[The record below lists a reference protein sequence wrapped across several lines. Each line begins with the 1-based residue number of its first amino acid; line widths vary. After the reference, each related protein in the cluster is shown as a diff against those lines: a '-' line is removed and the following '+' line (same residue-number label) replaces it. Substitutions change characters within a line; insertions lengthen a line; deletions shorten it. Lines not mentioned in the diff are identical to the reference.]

1 MRFLKAP
8 SHSIR
13 SRLIV
18 MLTLTTC
25 FGIVLTGA
33 TVYGILV
40 RGAQERIVFE
50 SLSLGRVLAAAAA
63 PSLEFEQ
70 IDETQLSLSTLE
82 GSQGVLAA
90 WVYTPN
96 GDVPMARWDKSGL
109 VTPEPARTPT
119 GGVLVRDDDILVGV
133 PIRSRNRRLG
143 TLILSHDRARERRL
157 MQKFIQVGVLVVSAV
172 LAFSALIAWRL
183 QRTIS
188 YPIRQLVKVT
198 SEISERQNYDLRA
211 PVSDGDDELSQLA
224 RSFNSMIE
232 RIRRRD
238 AELDEHRE
246 HLEGLIMERTGDL
259 MQANASLRAAKERA
273 EEAARAK
280 SEFLANM
287 SHEIRTPLNGVIGM
301 TTLLMDSEL
310 TVEQRDLLETV
321 SGSAESL
328 LDIINDILD
337 LSKIEAGQMDLNDQT
352 FSLAEL
358 LSNLTRSLA
367 ATTRGRP
374 ITLAWRL
381 ASDVPRRVLS
391 DQLRLRQI
399 LANLVGNA
407 LKFTSEGH
415 VHVSIEVA
423 EKREDQLLLE
433 CSVEDTGIGIP
444 PEKQRSIFE
453 PFRQADGSTTR
464 RFGGTGLGLAIC
476 QRLVSLFGGTLRVE
490 SEEGRGS
497 VFSFTFEVGLAH
509 SEESSGPDLRDT
521 PVAVVVPDEFLRR
534 SLSDVIEAMG
544 GRAEAISSLDE
555 LPRWIEE
562 SCSTRAIILDTGSL
576 DPNDWDTAIDS
587 KVDTGDLHVIGL
599 HSFIGDSHCEEWK
612 SKVDLSVIGLPL
624 RLSELELQ
632 FSRILG
638 KSPEAIEEAGPG
650 GSEEIA
656 NVTEGFRVLLAEDNP
671 VNQRLARAMLERQGV
686 TVVVANNGKEAIE
699 KRFEEDF
706 DLVLMDVQMPEMG
719 GLEATREIREQEK
732 ALGVRVPILAL
743 TANALVGDRDMCIDA
758 GMDDYLTKPIRPE
771 ALFATIR
778 RLVP

>member
-1 MRFLKAP
+1 
-8 SHSIR
+8 
-13 SRLIV
+13 

>member
-1 MRFLKAP
+1 
-8 SHSIR
+8 
-13 SRLIV
+13 

-50 SLSLGRVLAAAAA
+50 SLSLGRVLAGAAA

-70 IDETQLSLSTLE
+70 IDETQLSLSTLK
-82 GSQGVLAA
+82 GSQGILAA
-90 WVYTPN
+90 WVYATN
-96 GDVPMARWDKSGL
+96 GDVPIARWNKSG
-109 VTPEPARTPT
+109 VEPPAPARPPA

-133 PIRSRNRRLG
+133 PIRSRGESCG
-143 TLILSHDRARERRL
+143 TLVLSHDRSRERRL
-157 MQKFIQVGVLVVSAV
+157 MQEFLQIGILVVSAV

-188 YPIRQLVKVT
+188 HPIRQLVKVT
-198 SEISERQNYDLRA
+198 SEISERQDYDLRA
-211 PVSDGDDELSQLA
+211 PVSEGEDELSQLA
-224 RSFNSMIE
+224 KSFNSMIE

-301 TTLLMDSEL
+301 TSLLMDSEL
-310 TVEQRDLLETV
+310 TAEQRDLLETV
-321 SGSAESL
+321 SGSAENL

-367 ATTRGRP
+367 ATTRTRP
-374 ITLAWRL
+374 IKLAWRL
-381 ASDVPRRVLS
+381 ASDVPRRVLA

-399 LANLVGNA
+399 LANLIGNA

-423 EKREDQLLLE
+423 ERREKEFLLE
-433 CSVEDTGIGIP
+433 CSVQDTGIGIP
-444 PEKQRSIFE
+444 PEKQRTIFE

-476 QRLVSLFGGTLRVE
+476 QRLVALFGGTLRVE
-490 SEEGRGS
+490 SEQGQGS
-497 VFSFTFEVGLAH
+497 VFSFTFEVGLPDGDETSA
-509 SEESSGPDLRDT
+509 PDLKSA
-521 PVAVVVPDEFLRR
+521 PVAIVVPDEFLRR
-534 SLSDVIEAMG
+534 SLADLIGGMGGSVEAM
-544 GRAEAISSLDE
+544 ESLQS
-555 LPRWIEE
+555 LSVWIQKTR
-562 SCSTRAIILDTGSL
+562 STGAIILDTESL
-576 DPNDWDTAIDS
+576 DPIDWDAAVTSGVDS
-587 KVDTGDLHVIGL
+587 EHLHVIGL
-599 HSFIGDSHCEEWK
+599 HSFIGVSRADQWK
-612 SKVDLSVIGLPL
+612 QKLDLALIGLPL
-624 RLSELELQ
+624 KLSELERE
-632 FSRILG
+632 FSAILG
-638 KSPEAIEEAGPG
+638 LRPAVVEPLGPG
-650 GSEEIA
+650 RDGKIDDA
-656 NVTEGFRVLLAEDNP
+656 AQGLRVLLAEDNP
-671 VNQRLARAMLERQGV
+671 VNQRLARAMLERKGV
-686 TVVVANNGKEAIE
+686 TVEVANNGKEALE
-699 KRFEEDF
+699 KRFSGEF

-719 GLEATREIREQEK
+719 GLEATRKIREQEK
-732 ALGVRVPILAL
+732 ALGVHVPILAL
-743 TANALVGDRDMCIDA
+743 TANALAGDRDMCLDA
-758 GMDDYLTKPIRPE
+758 GMDEYLTKPIRPE
-771 ALFATIR
+771 ALLAAIQ

>member
-1 MRFLKAP
+1 
-8 SHSIR
+8 
-13 SRLIV
+13 

-25 FGIVLTGA
+25 FGIILTGA

-50 SLSLGRVLAAAAA
+50 TLSLGRVLAAAAA

-70 IDETQLSLSTLE
+70 IDETQLSLSTLK

-90 WVYTPN
+90 WVYDKN
-96 GDVPMARWDKSGL
+96 GDLPMARWEKSG
-109 VTPEPARTPT
+109 VETPEPARTPA
-119 GGVLVRDDDILVGV
+119 GGVLIRESDILVGV
-133 PIRSRNRRLG
+133 PIRSRGDSLG
-143 TLILSHDRARERRL
+143 TLVLSHDRSRERRL
-157 MQKFIQVGVLVVSAV
+157 MREFLQIGILVVSAV

-188 YPIRQLVKVT
+188 HPIRQLVRVT
-198 SEISERQNYDLRA
+198 SEISERQDYDLKA
-211 PVSDGDDELSQLA
+211 PVSSGNDELSQLA
-224 RSFNSMIE
+224 KSFNSMID

-310 TVEQRDLLETV
+310 TAEQRDLLETV

-337 LSKIEAGQMDLNDQT
+337 LSKIEAGQMELNDQT

-367 ATTRGRP
+367 ATTRNRP
-374 ITLAWRL
+374 IKLAWRL
-381 ASDVPRRVLS
+381 APDVPRRILS

-415 VHVSIEVA
+415 VHISIEVA
-423 EKREDQLLLE
+423 ERRENQLLLE
-433 CSVEDTGIGIP
+433 CSVQDTGIGIP

-476 QRLVSLFGGTLRVE
+476 QRLVNLFGGTLRVE
-490 SEEGRGS
+490 SEEGSGS
-497 VFSFTFEVGLAH
+497 IFSFTFEVGLADLKAT
-509 SEESSGPDLRDT
+509 SGPDLKGT
-521 PVAVVVPDEFLRR
+521 PVAIVVPDPFLRR
-534 SLSDVIEAMG
+534 SLCDIVTGMG
-544 GRAEAISSLDE
+544 GCVESIDSLPKIGPWLQGRDSTRIVLVDTDSSDPDEWIDAAGRSAEA
-555 LPRWIEE
+555 
-562 SCSTRAIILDTGSL
+562 
-576 DPNDWDTAIDS
+576 
-587 KVDTGDLHVIGL
+587 KDLHVIGL
-599 HSFIGDSHCEEWK
+599 HSFVGESHTERWK
-612 SKVDLSVIGLPL
+612 RLLDLSVIGLPL
-624 RLSELELQ
+624 KISELEFE
-632 FSRILG
+632 FSKILG
-638 KSPEAIEEAGPG
+638 ERPAELEPTGRGGTGAIDGDTQG
-650 GSEEIA
+650 L
-656 NVTEGFRVLLAEDNP
+656 RVLLAEDNP
-671 VNQRLARAMLERQGV
+671 INQRLARAMLERQGI
-686 TVVVANNGKEAIE
+686 TVEVANNGKEALE
-699 KRFEEDF
+699 KRFQGEF

-719 GLEATREIREQEK
+719 GLEATREIREKEEE
-732 ALGVRVPILAL
+732 LGVHVPILAL
-743 TANALVGDRDMCIDA
+743 TANALVGDRDMCLEA

-771 ALFATIR
+771 ALFTAIR